1 MIIWLASYPKNGNTW
16 LRSLISAYYFTKDGL
31 FMGDKHLKNVDQFP
45 VKKYLD
51 DFDYDL
57 NLPGDTARFWVSAQE
72 KINGDR
78 KIRFFKTHNALVKLS
93 NNDFTNPVNSLG
105 GIYIVRDPRNVL
117 DSMSRHFQI
126 DHNKALEVMQ
136 DKKNFT
142 YDFKK
147 KNDYSDYQ
155 FISSWEKNY
164 QSWKNNRLIPIKFLK
179 YEDLLKETFFVFKEI
194 VEFIDELI
202 NNKSGFNREKAKN
215 AVKSTSFENLKKIEE
230 NKGFSE
236 SIIACKDKKIIPFFH
251 LRPKNDWQKNFD
263 SKFSKKINNIFKKN
277 LDELNYND

>member
-1 MIIWLASYPKNGNTW
+1 MIIWLSSYPKNGNTW
-16 LRSLISAYYFTKDGL
+16 LRALISAYYYSDDGFFL
-31 FMGDKHLKNVDQFP
+31 GDRNLQNIQQFP
-45 VKKYLD
+45 VKKSLEGFN
-51 DFDYDL
+51 FDQSK
-57 NLPGDTARFWVSAQE
+57 PGDSARYWIPAQE
-72 KINGDR
+72 KLNMDK
-78 KIRFFKTHNALVKLS
+78 KIKFLKTHSALVKLGQ
-93 NNDFTNPVNSLG
+93 NDFTNKKNTLG
-105 GIYIVRDPRNVL
+105 CIYIVRDPRNVI

-126 DHNKALEVMQ
+126 DHDKALKVMQ
-136 DKKNFT
+136 DEKNFT

-147 KNDYSDYQ
+147 TNDYSDYQ

-202 NNKSGFNREKAKN
+202 NNKSGFNRDKAKN

-236 SIIACKDKKIIPFFH
+236 SIIARKDKKIIPFFH
-251 LRPKNDWQKNFD
+251 LGPKNDWQKNFD
-263 SKFSKKINNIFKKN
+263 NKFIEKINNIFQKN
-277 LDELNYND
+277 LDELNYL